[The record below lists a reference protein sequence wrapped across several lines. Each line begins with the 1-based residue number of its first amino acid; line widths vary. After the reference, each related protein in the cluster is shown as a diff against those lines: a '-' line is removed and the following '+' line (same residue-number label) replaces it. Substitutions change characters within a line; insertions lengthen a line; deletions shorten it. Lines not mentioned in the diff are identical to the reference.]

1 MHAKLRLSFLALM
14 LALSPLSQAGMAHVP
29 ADRDATLIEDAYGAL
44 ANGSGPVLFAGRTGQ
59 AVFGLRRGLVRF
71 DVAGAL
77 PERAIIDRVFLSLYQ
92 TSNNNPDPR
101 TVSLH
106 RLLQDWSEGS
116 SFSSGGGGAPAGPG
130 DATWLHTDYDAAYW
144 TLAGGHYITRRSAEA
159 SIGGAGFY
167 TWQSSR
173 GLVSDVL
180 LWLHSPQRNFGWLLM
195 GDEGTAQSSKR
206 FASREA
212 ADQAQYP
219 VLTIEY
225 HLPGE

>member
-1 MHAKLRLSFLALM
+1 MLVL
-14 LALSPLSQAGMAHVP
+14 LALSPLLQADRVHIP
-29 ADRDATLIEDAYGAL
+29 AERDATLIEDAHGAL
-44 ANGSGPVLFAGRTGQ
+44 ANGSGPALFAGRTGQ
-59 AVFGLRRGLVRF
+59 SAFGLRRALIHF

-92 TSNNNPDPR
+92 TSNNNADPR

-106 RLLQDWSEGS
+106 RVLQDWSEGAA
-116 SFSSGGGGAPAGPG
+116 FSSGGGGAPAGPG

-144 TLAGGHYITRRSAEA
+144 TRAGGHFVVQASASA
-159 SIGGAGFY
+159 SVGGAAFY
-167 TWQSSR
+167 TWQSSSS
-173 GLVSDVL
+173 LVSDVL
-180 LWLHSPQRNFGWLLM
+180 LWLHAPQRNFGWLLT
-195 GDEGTAQSSKR
+195 GDEGVAQSSKR

-212 ADQAQYP
+212 ADPAQHP